1 MKKIFAILALAAMT
15 LTMSAQSFS
24 IKFGKKKSAEK
35 SVVKS
40 AEKAAEVAGPSLNK
54 AAGPALNQSVA
65 PAQTPAQAASAA
77 EGMVT
82 YDGKDFSVQH
92 PKEYAD
98 VIDDWAPGVVN
109 EWKKDDKHKLTVW
122 AEEEGQATE
131 ATLKEWGTIMKDNYE
146 AKDID
151 WEVDEPVINGK
162 VLTMRMEADGM
173 VQYYYTIVVGGS
185 FNFTGTMSFLASEE
199 AHYKPI
205 FDAVIA
211 SIKKK

>member
-1 MKKIFAILALAAMT
+1 MT
-15 LTMSAQSFS
+15 SS
-24 IKFGKKKSAEK
+24 IKTTVMAL
-35 SVVKS
+35 
-40 AEKAAEVAGPSLNK
+40 VAMFAFST
-54 AAGPALNQSVA
+54 VA
-65 PAQTPAQAASAA
+65 DAQTPANL
-77 EGMVT
+77 VT
-82 YDGKDFSVQH
+82 YSGKEFSVQH
-92 PKEYAD
+92 PKEYVD
-98 VIDDWAPGVVN
+98 VIDDWTPGVVN